1 MKNRWKEKLTKENI
15 LAYLLTL
22 GVMFLL
28 GGIHRAWINIF
39 YKEEIKISKAKLQD
53 ANSVVAFVAKELGS
67 TEWDIGSY
75 GRKTATEWR
84 YGYGEIITPSCSP
97 QTLDKINSAMIKN
110 GSFHVK
116 PLLSEYEYKK
126 MFCVNKDILVIFADY
141 TSLYEHCK
149 IGVQLEWKSYS
160 SCTKSKEGYSI
171 Y

>member
-1 MKNRWKEKLTKENI
+1 MKNRWKEKFTKENI
-15 LAYLLTL
+15 LAYLLT
-22 GVMFLL
+22 FSILL
-28 GGIHRAWINIF
+28 SFGLIRKAWINIF

-84 YGYGEIITPSCSP
+84 YGYGEIITPLCSP

-116 PLLSEYEYKK
+116 PLVSEYEYKK

-141 TSLYEHCK
+141 ASLHKYCK
-149 IGVQLEWKSYS
+149 IGVQLEWRSYL

>member
-1 MKNRWKEKLTKENI
+1 MKNRWREKFTKENI

-39 YKEEIKISKAKLQD
+39 YKEEIKISKAKLHD

-67 TEWDIGSY
+67 TEWDIGPPRMKEAKRWKYSS
-75 GRKTATEWR
+75 
-84 YGYGEIITPSCSP
+84 GEIVVPTCSP
-97 QTLDKINSAMIKN
+97 QILDKINSAMIKN
-110 GSFHVK
+110 GSFYVK
-116 PLLSEYEYKK
+116 PLVSEYEYKK
-126 MFCVNKDILVIFADY
+126 MFCVNKDILVIVADY
-141 TSLYEHCK
+141 TSLHKHCK
-149 IGVQLEWKSYS
+149 IDVQLEWKSYS